1 MVRKYLIIFLNLTLL
16 TFCVNAQVADSS
28 IIILGSNDTIVV
40 NKKTNYDTNPND
52 SSQIIIDSNDTRDKK
67 NSLEDSNSS
76 DTSPIIL
83 DTKDTIIGN
92 KNSRSLINPKN
103 LEIRQK
109 KYWEDVIDTSNEIEE
124 ESNQEKLFK
133 PMVSIGIGSLSFLG
147 DIGDSVDGK
156 LKRYPFQSLV
166 PTYTLRL
173 VNPINEFLDLSFYV
187 MFGRTSIKENDP
199 RPLISNPLIFN
210 TEIRSGGV
218 TVNYNFGQLLKKDHI
233 VEPYIHLGLESI
245 EYLSTIDTV
254 TTSGKPNFTADIDF
268 LSPDDTKNKVA
279 FGIPLEIG
287 AHVHVGNRIK
297 FRVGTAMH
305 FTSSNLIDGIN
316 ENGTNYVGS
325 KRNDNLLF
333 THIAIVYD
341 FNSEKKKP
349 YDPMMDDVAMNIL
362 LQDTIDS
369 DEDGIVDHV
378 DFCAKTPPNTMVD
391 QYGCPLDDDFDGVT
405 NSFDIELLS
414 MEGAIVNDQGSTMND
429 EDFLLAYKIYR
440 DSSGEYSE
448 WDTIYNKSFNGP
460 MKFDEVISKKEKVES
475 ENKPKKDLFVV
486 VGSDEEGVSSEELW
500 EKLSD
505 KDFQVKESGDSTV
518 YVLGGYNE
526 EELSNKIKELEQD
539 SVEIQGVVEISENQ
553 EIVTIQEEEVNKII
567 NSDSKEEYKTK
578 PNKINNNI
586 SKDVV
591 PLITPP
597 NNDSPILR
605 VQIGAFN
612 RRMKKSVFNGMP
624 NVVGIKGDDGLY
636 RFYSGSFTDKFKAAQ
651 HKVDLTLS
659 GYNDAFIVAFQK
671 GKRISLKEAGFDVKK
686 NFTEN
691 LEVSSTLSG
700 NQINPEKVRFK
711 IQVGAFK
718 EKISESILESY
729 RKLGNVKAVSN
740 LQQGYTKYY
749 MGDFMDY
756 ENALKYRKI
765 LVENG
770 LIDCFIVGEF
780 QSNIITSKQARDL
793 LGL

>member
-1 MVRKYLIIFLNLTLL
+1 MVGKHLIIFLNLSLL

-40 NKKTNYDTNPND
+40 NKNTNYDTNPND

-67 NSLEDSNSS
+67 NLLEDSNSS
-76 DTSPIIL
+76 DTPPIIL

-109 KYWEDVIDTSNEIEE
+109 KYWEDVIDNSNEIEQ

-156 LKRYPFQSLV
+156 LRRYPFQSLV

-187 MFGRTSIKENDP
+187 MFGRTSIKENDR

-218 TVNYNFGQLLKKDHI
+218 TVNYNFSQLLKKGHI

-254 TTSGKPNFTADIDF
+254 TTGGKPNFSADIDF

-349 YDPMMDDVAMNIL
+349 YDPMMDDVAMNLL

-391 QYGCPLDDDFDGVT
+391 QYGCPLDDDLDGVT
-405 NSFDIELLS
+405 NSFDLELLS

-460 MKFDEVISKKEKVES
+460 MKFDEFISKKEKVEP

-505 KDFQVKESGDSTV
+505 KDFQVKESGDSTL
-518 YVLGGYNE
+518 YVLGGYNK
-526 EELSNKIKELEQD
+526 EELSKKIKELEQD
-539 SVEIQGVVEISENQ
+539 SVDIQGVVEISENQ
-553 EIVTIQEEEVNKII
+553 EIVTIQEKEVNEII
-567 NSDSKEEYKTK
+567 NSNSKEEKKTK
-578 PNKINNNI
+578 PKKNNKNI
-586 SKDVV
+586 SQDVV

-597 NNDSPILR
+597 NVDSPVLR

-651 HKVDLTLS
+651 HKVELTLS

-740 LQQGYTKYY
+740 LQQGYIKYY

>member
-1 MVRKYLIIFLNLTLL
+1 MVRKYLIIFLNLTFL
-16 TFCVNAQVADSS
+16 TFCVNAQVTDSS

-40 NKKTNYDTNPND
+40 NKNTNYDTNPND
-52 SSQIIIDSNDTRDKK
+52 SSQIIIDSNDTRYKK

-76 DTSPIIL
+76 DSSLIIL

-187 MFGRTSIKENDP
+187 MFGRTSIKENEP

-254 TTSGKPNFTADIDF
+254 TTSGKPNFTTDIDF

-287 AHVHVGNRIK
+287 AHVHVGNKIK

-316 ENGTNYVGS
+316 ENGTNYIGS

-349 YDPMMDDVAMNIL
+349 YDPMMDDVAMNLL

-391 QYGCPLDDDFDGVT
+391 LYGCPLDDDLDGVI
-405 NSFDIELLS
+405 NSFDLELLS

-440 DSSGEYSE
+440 DSIGEYSE

-460 MKFDEVISKKEKVES
+460 MKIDEVISKKEKAEA

-539 SVEIQGVVEISENQ
+539 SVDIQGVVEISENQ
-553 EIVTIQEEEVNKII
+553 EIVTIQEEEVNEII
-567 NSDSKEEYKTK
+567 NSESKEEKKIK
-578 PNKINNNI
+578 PNKTSKNI

-597 NNDSPILR
+597 NDDSPVLR

-691 LEVSSTLSG
+691 LEVSTTLSG

>member
-1 MVRKYLIIFLNLTLL
+1 MVGKHLIIFLNLTLL

-40 NKKTNYDTNPND
+40 NKNTNYDTNPND

-187 MFGRTSIKENDP
+187 MFGRTSIKENNR

-218 TVNYNFGQLLKKDHI
+218 TVNYNFSQLLKKGHI

-254 TTSGKPNFTADIDF
+254 TTGGKPNFSADIDF

-349 YDPMMDDVAMNIL
+349 YDPMMDDVAMNLL

-391 QYGCPLDDDFDGVT
+391 QYGCPLDDDLDGVT
-405 NSFDIELLS
+405 NSFDLELLS
-414 MEGAIVNDQGSTMND
+414 MEGAIVNNQGSTMND

-460 MKFDEVISKKEKVES
+460 MKFDEFISKKEKVEP

-539 SVEIQGVVEISENQ
+539 SVDIQGVVEISENQ
-553 EIVTIQEEEVNKII
+553 EIVTIQEEEVNEII
-567 NSDSKEEYKTK
+567 NSNSEEEKKTK
-578 PNKINNNI
+578 PKKNNKNI
-586 SKDVV
+586 SQDVV

-597 NNDSPILR
+597 NVDSPVLR

-651 HKVDLTLS
+651 HKVELTLS

-740 LQQGYTKYY
+740 LQQGYIKYY